1 MSSPDFLDQP
11 PESTDLTPYDREHI
25 KLYARLLDAMAD
37 GAEWREAMEIIFEM
51 DVDSDPGRA
60 ERIHAAHLK
69 RARWMTE
76 VGFQHLLVQSR
87 Q

>member
-1 MSSPDFLDQP
+1 MPSQDFLDQP
-11 PESTDLTPYDREHI
+11 PESPDLTAYDRDHL

-37 GAEWREAMEIIFEM
+37 GADWREAMEIIFDM

-60 ERIHAAHLK
+60 ERVHAAHLK

-76 VGFQHLLVQSR
+76 VGFQHLLKDSR